1 MEAWKD
7 VIHDNELET
16 RRAFNRTLTA
26 GGEISFDTVIAGGG
40 VAGLFCAWTLKQTFP
55 SQSVCV
61 LDRRTHIGG
70 RIRLSKL
77 ADGTILENG
86 PWRVHESHKH
96 VIRLIKDLG
105 LTLEANASS
114 HDEPTEDSGENDLD
128 GLSTFDNDTYR
139 MGAETARVNDVMS
152 GYEGI
157 NDADSKANV
166 YHGQRHKSGTYYYIK
181 EGFMEIITRLEKKC
195 HELGVD
201 IRSNHMV
208 IDVTRIR
215 DHYKVDILENK
226 THDNKSLPTIV
237 FGSRFVTAIPPHL
250 VDWKGCIVHL
260 RPLLDSVKSL
270 SLHHIYA
277 QEKNSA
283 TITGIHRT
291 PGALSQVIGGDTK
304 ARYFQI
310 SYSAGRI
317 ADYWQRLHLNH
328 PEKFE
333 KKIKAEFHS
342 LYPKIELSGD
352 IHAFYW
358 RHAVHMWKPIF
369 GQVNT
374 LAHIVDAA
382 IEPHPVQLPQ
392 FYFIGEACS
401 GNQGWIEGALETT
414 LEAVSRMQSPKA
426 IQYGPPSHN
435 DYLIYD
441 GRYIDMRKFKY
452 VHPGSQ
458 ALIEEHLNNETRDV
472 TDLFNIITH
481 PDYAYAM
488 LMSLQTGWKRE

>member
-1 MEAWKD
+1 MEAWKN
-7 VIHDNELET
+7 VIHDNELKA
-16 RRAFNRTLTA
+16 RRAFNRTLKA
-26 GGEISFDTVIAGGG
+26 GGVDSFDTVIAGGG
-40 VAGLFCAWTLKQTFP
+40 VAGLYCAWTLKKTFP

-77 ADGTILENG
+77 TDGTILENG
-86 PWRVHESHKH
+86 PWRVHESHKQ
-96 VIRLIKDLG
+96 VIKLIKDLG
-105 LTLEANASS
+105 LTIEANTSS
-114 HDEPTEDSGENDLD
+114 HDEPTEDFGENDLNS
-128 GLSTFDNDTYR
+128 LSTFDNDVYSD
-139 MGAETARVNDVMS
+139 GAETARVKDVMS

-157 NDADSKANV
+157 NDADSSANV
-166 YHGQRHKSGTYYYIK
+166 YHGQRHKSGAYYYIK
-181 EGFMEIITRLEKKC
+181 EGFMEIIERLEKKC
-195 HELGVD
+195 RELGVD
-201 IRSNHMV
+201 VRSNHMV
-208 IDVTRIR
+208 IDVNRIGE
-215 DHYKVDILENK
+215 HYKVDILENK

-237 FGSRFVTAIPPHL
+237 FGRRFVAAIPPHL
-250 VDWKGCIVHL
+250 VDWKGCIAHL

-277 QEKNSA
+277 QEKNST
-283 TITGIHRT
+283 TIRGIHRT
-291 PGALSQVIGGDTK
+291 PGALSQVIEGDTK

-382 IEPHPVQLPQ
+382 IEPHPVQLPR